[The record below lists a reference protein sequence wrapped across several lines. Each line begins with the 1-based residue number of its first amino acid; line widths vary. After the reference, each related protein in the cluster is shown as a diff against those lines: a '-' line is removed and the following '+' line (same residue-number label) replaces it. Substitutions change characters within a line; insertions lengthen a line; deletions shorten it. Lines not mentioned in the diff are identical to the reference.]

1 MIAFILDFVIE
12 NMLLPG
18 HVENWV
24 VISDFEK
31 NGFGELGFGSL
42 KQVMGILTDNYRCRL
57 GCNYVV
63 NPAKIVYYMWS
74 CMKPFLDD
82 VLIEKVKILNKPH
95 PEELFSHCNL
105 YQVEEK
111 YGGKAPNAHMFWP
124 PIMPKAPYT
133 VNGTY
138 LQEVEEVANKSFE
151 SQKKVEEELE
161 FSPKRR
167 SLSING
173 AFEVKMEYSKT
184 PVTEKVVSKGESKR
198 KQKKNLE
205 IPVNLEELQE
215 NIEESKEI
223 HEEIKENSEEI
234 EKKEKKLRKERRKLR
249 KLKREMKKKQR
260 EQAEVEIKNHSE
272 DIENEVILERNDKGV
287 QLMSEIEHIDSEFE
301 NMSKSPVGVYIKSES
316 EGTLFESNKKEVG
329 CGMCSILP
337 SLPKISACLLF

>member
-12 NMLLPG
+12 NMLCPG

-63 NPAKIVYYMWS
+63 NPAKVVFYMWS

-111 YGGKAPNAHMFWP
+111 YGGKAPNTHVFWP

-133 VNGTY
+133 LNGEY
-138 LQEVEEVANKSFE
+138 LPEVEEMANKSFE
-151 SQKKVEEELE
+151 SQENPIEESEY
-161 FSPKRR
+161 SPKRR
-167 SLSING
+167 SLSISG
-173 AFEVKMEYSKT
+173 AFEVKVDYSNHPVSEKVEPEGSKKKAQRKNLDIPEYS
-184 PVTEKVVSKGESKR
+184 R
-198 KQKKNLE
+198 
-205 IPVNLEELQE
+205 ELQE
-215 NIEESKEI
+215 RTEEVKGEVEEDLEVDEKE
-223 HEEIKENSEEI
+223 
-234 EKKEKKLRKERRKLR
+234 EKRKRKERRKLR
-249 KLKREMKKKQR
+249 KIKREMKKKQR
-260 EQAEVEIKNHSE
+260 EEEESE
-272 DIENEVILERNDKGV
+272 KFETENFIEHNENEVMLERNDKKV
-287 QLMSEIEHIDSEFE
+287 QLMSERENIDSDFE
-301 NMSKSPVGVYIKSES
+301 NMSKSPVGVYIKVEPETTS
-316 EGTLFESNKKEVG
+316 FETNKADVG
-329 CGMCSILP
+329 CGMCSSLP
-337 SLPKISACLLF
+337 ALPKISTCSLF